1 MTQVLISEVIAGLQ
15 AELDK
20 RGDMPIMQNVFAKP
34 GELELMPELPFVI
47 RVDEQGEFVG
57 VVMRLP

>member
-20 RGDMPIMQNVFAKP
+20 RGDVPVLQAVFAKP
-34 GELELMPELPFVI
+34 GELEPMAELPFVI
-47 RVDEQGEFVG
+47 RADEQGEFVG